1 MAHIKGHFI
10 HASGLLM
17 GFRASLTG
25 AGLNL
30 LIELTES
37 GGTFDSLEVPR
48 PLRPD
53 RVEPI
58 DSLRPEIERILHRYR
73 GATGFA

>member
-1 MAHIKGHFI
+1 
-10 HASGLLM
+10 M

-25 AGLNL
+25 SGLNL
-30 LIELTES
+30 LIELTGS

-53 RVEPI
+53 HVESL
-58 DSLRPEIERILHRYR
+58 DSLRPEIERTLHRYR
-73 GATGFA
+73 GATGFS

>member
-1 MAHIKGHFI
+1 
-10 HASGLLM
+10 M

-37 GGTFDSLEVPR
+37 GGTFDSLEVAR

-53 RVEPI
+53 HAEPL
-58 DSLRPEIERILHRYR
+58 DTLRPEIERILHRYR
-73 GATGFA
+73 GATTFS

>member
-1 MAHIKGHFI
+1 
-10 HASGLLM
+10 M

-37 GGTFDSLEVPR
+37 GETFDSLEVPR
-48 PLRPD
+48 PFRPD
-53 RVEPI
+53 HAESLN
-58 DSLRPEIERILHRYR
+58 SLRPEIERILHRYR
-73 GATGFA
+73 GATGFS